1 MIKTDHLWKEIAAC
15 KQQVN
20 AATNYLGQPKKS
32 RRWTPTICIG
42 PRSTINQSSIRNIC
56 NGKDYP
62 PLPILASNKE
72 LRRLNQPREK
82 SPLFKVAASAIQLK
96 YQSLKSEIK
105 EAIEQEKNKQFIA
118 NTDLPL
124 RIESTSEPLPAE
136 IQSETLY
143 TKELSSTL

>member
-1 MIKTDHLWKEIAAC
+1 MIKTDYLWKELAAC

-20 AATNYLGQPKKS
+20 AATNYLSEPKKS
-32 RRWTPTICIG
+32 RRWTPTITIG
-42 PRSTINQSSIRNIC
+42 PRSTITQELIKNVCAAKS
-56 NGKDYP
+56 YP
-62 PLPILASNKE
+62 PLPLLDDNKA

-82 SPLFKVAASAIQLK
+82 SPLFKVAASALSSK
-96 YQSLKSEIK
+96 YNSLKTEIK

-124 RIESTSEPLPAE
+124 RIESTSEPLPLEVQPE
-136 IQSETLY
+136 ILD

>member
-20 AATNYLGQPKKS
+20 AATNYLSEPKKS

-42 PRSTINQSSIRNIC
+42 PRSTITQSLIKNVC

-62 PLPILASNKE
+62 PLPILANNKE

-82 SPLFKVAASAIQLK
+82 SPLFKVAASAVQLK

-105 EAIEQEKNKQFIA
+105 EAIREEKSKQPPEHI
-118 NTDLPL
+118 LYRL
-124 RIESTSEPLPAE
+124 EPCFDE
-136 IQSETLY
+136 IKNETLD
-143 TKELSSTL
+143 TGKLSSTL